1 MKWLCAYQF
10 LRTKLSFRTIH
21 RHWRSFHVSIVISI
35 SLSLSLSFFHPFSIT
50 LSLSLS
56 LSLFLTIVKRA
67 VERND
72 SSTEMFSV
80 SRFYRRKLARKRGV
94 TYSRKVSDVYPR
106 SPSKEYDRRM
116 PIDTS
121 SIWKYANLRIKR
133 AGGLRWNTSR
143 ASECFFSR
151 TSLRS
156 VVARARVNILSMRSL
171 LASVRSYQI
180 ASTREERSSKVFAVL
195 FDDLYL

>member
-1 MKWLCAYQF
+1 M
-10 LRTKLSFRTIH
+10 IV
-21 RHWRSFHVSIVISI
+21 HVPISPHHNYISI
-35 SLSLSLSFFHPFSIT
+35 FPNDSSTFTQFPCIDRDFNLFFFHP
-50 LSLSLS
+50 LSLS

-80 SRFYRRKLARKRGV
+80 SRFYQRKLARKRGV

-106 SPSKEYDRRM
+106 SPSKEFDRRM

-195 FDDLYL
+195 FDDLLVI